1 MAVVSSESTSYIL
14 AIEDNHS
21 LLRLLR
27 EMLEFRDYQVATAQ
41 SGREALQILRSSTRL
56 PDVIVSDFNLL
67 DMNAFDLLD
76 SLAELNETRHIPFI
90 ILSGE
95 TELPA
100 AHDRWMTQ
108 VAAHVP
114 KPFTLSLLHS
124 AIDRVLLAC

>member
-1 MAVVSSESTSYIL
+1 MAVVSRESTCYIL

-41 SGREALQILRSSTRL
+41 SGREALQIIRSSARL

-76 SLAELNETRHIPFI
+76 ALAGMKEARHIPFI

-95 TELPA
+95 TELPE
-100 AHDRWMTQ
+100 AHSAWMTQ
-108 VAAHVP
+108 VAAHVS
-114 KPFTLSLLHS
+114 KPFTLSRLHS
-124 AIDRVLLAC
+124 VLDQVLLAC